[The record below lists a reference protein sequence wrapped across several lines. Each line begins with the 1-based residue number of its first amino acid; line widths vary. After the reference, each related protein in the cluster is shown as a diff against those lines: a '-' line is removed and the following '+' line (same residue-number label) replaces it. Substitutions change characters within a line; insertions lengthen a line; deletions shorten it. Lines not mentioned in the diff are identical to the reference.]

1 MESFAKIF
9 VWFVILGTYFLCAFS
24 TDLLWLG
31 QTGVAFLVFC
41 ITFSI
46 LNEIIDDYLAINRWK
61 ISWISLT
68 LVFVFS
74 FIFYF
79 SWEQKITT
87 YIFGALTLITFL
99 VWITK
104 IYQIKIKKP
113 IFIKNKPTMKKK
125 IGILLILHATLGIF
139 NGLYHYGYSLR
150 MLKNPEVFFQL
161 LSLVIFIS
169 LEFLIANLL
178 INGLDSNISN
188 AKKTPPIKKAPAA
201 KKTPPIKKVPA
212 AKKAPTAKKT
222 PPIKK
227 APAAKT
233 KPAIK
238 KVPAS
243 RKIKLNP
250 FKNYNQTQKDILL
263 KTYSSASKQQ
273 QISIIYLFA
282 SILKEEKPTKSDF
295 EKLERELD
303 LFNFKMDLLSGYNGW
318 DGIVKDLNPLPTSL
332 KEFIFINSMEFMYVD
347 GKLSQKR
354 MNQAEKVFSRIG
366 ISSDKAMEILGKH
379 KAFRNNLG
387 L

>member
-1 MESFAKIF
+1 MFF
-9 VWFVILGTYFLCAFS
+9 VVFGTYFLCAFS

-31 QTGVAFLVFC
+31 QTGVAFLVFS
-41 ITFSI
+41 IAFSI
-46 LNEIIDDYLAINRWK
+46 LNEIIDDYLAKDRWK

-68 LVFVFS
+68 LAFVFS
-74 FIFYF
+74 LIFYF

-87 YIFGALTLITFL
+87 YIFGVLTLITFL

-104 IYQIKIKKP
+104 AYQIKIKNP

-125 IGILLILHATLGIF
+125 IGVLLILHATLGIF
-139 NGLYHYGYSLR
+139 NGLYHYDIYLQI
-150 MLKNPEVFFQL
+150 LKTPQIFFQL

-201 KKTPPIKKVPA
+201 KKTPPIKK
-212 AKKAPTAKKT
+212 APTAK
-222 PPIKK
+222 I
-227 APAAKT
+227 

-243 RKIKLNP
+243 RKIKLNS
-250 FKNYNQTQKDILL
+250 FKNYSQKQKDILL

-303 LFNFKMDLLSGYNGW
+303 LFNFKTDLLSGYNGW
-318 DGIVKDLNPLPTSL
+318 DEIVKDLNPLPTSL

-347 GKLSQKR
+347 GKISQKR
-354 MNQAEKVFSRIG
+354 MNQAEKFFSRIG
-366 ISSDKAMEILGKH
+366 ISPDKAMEILGKH
-379 KAFRNNLG
+379 KAFRNILG

>member
-1 MESFAKIF
+1 M
-9 VWFVILGTYFLCAFS
+9 
-24 TDLLWLG
+24 
-31 QTGVAFLVFC
+31 
-41 ITFSI
+41 
-46 LNEIIDDYLAINRWK
+46 
-61 ISWISLT
+61 
-68 LVFVFS
+68 
-74 FIFYF
+74 
-79 SWEQKITT
+79 
-87 YIFGALTLITFL
+87 
-99 VWITK
+99 WITK
-104 IYQIKIKKP
+104 IYQVK
-113 IFIKNKPTMKKK
+113 
-125 IGILLILHATLGIF
+125 
-139 NGLYHYGYSLR
+139 
-150 MLKNPEVFFQL
+150 
-161 LSLVIFIS
+161 
-169 LEFLIANLL
+169 
-178 INGLDSNISN
+178 NGLDSNMSN

-243 RKIKLNP
+243 RKIKLNS
-250 FKNYNQTQKDILL
+250 FKNYNQKQKDILL

-273 QISIIYLFA
+273 QNSIIYLFA

-303 LFNFKMDLLSGYNGW
+303 LFNFKTDLLSGYNGW
-318 DGIVKDLNPLPTSL
+318 HEIVKDLNPLPTSL

-366 ISSDKAMEILGKH
+366 ISPDKAMEILGKH
-379 KAFRNNLG
+379 KAFRNILG

>member
-1 MESFAKIF
+1 
-9 VWFVILGTYFLCAFS
+9 
-24 TDLLWLG
+24 
-31 QTGVAFLVFC
+31 
-41 ITFSI
+41 
-46 LNEIIDDYLAINRWK
+46 
-61 ISWISLT
+61 
-68 LVFVFS
+68 
-74 FIFYF
+74 
-79 SWEQKITT
+79 
-87 YIFGALTLITFL
+87 
-99 VWITK
+99 
-104 IYQIKIKKP
+104 
-113 IFIKNKPTMKKK
+113 MKKK

-188 AKKTPPIKKAPAA
+188 
-201 KKTPPIKKVPA
+201 
-212 AKKAPTAKKT
+212 AKKT

-318 DGIVKDLNPLPTSL
+318 HEIVKDLNPLPTSL
-332 KEFIFINSMEFMYVD
+332 KEFIFINSMEFMYID
-347 GKLSQKR
+347 GKISQKR

>member
-1 MESFAKIF
+1 MESFVKIF

-31 QTGVAFLVFC
+31 QTGAAFMVFC
-41 ITFSI
+41 ITFNI
-46 LNEIIDDYLAINRWK
+46 LNEFIDDYLAIDSWK
-61 ISWISLT
+61 ISWISST

-139 NGLYHYGYSLR
+139 NGLYHYGYSLH
-150 MLKNPEVFFQL
+150 MLTNPEVFFQL

-201 KKTPPIKKVPA
+201 KK
-212 AKKAPTAKKT
+212 APT
-222 PPIKK
+222 
-227 APAAKT
+227 AKT

-303 LFNFKMDLLSGYNGW
+303 LFNFKMDLLSGYTGW

>member
-1 MESFAKIF
+1 ML
-9 VWFVILGTYFLCAFS
+9 FVILGTYFLCAFS

-31 QTGVAFLVFC
+31 QTGVAFLVFS

-46 LNEIIDDYLAINRWK
+46 LNEIIDDYLAKDRWK

-68 LVFVFS
+68 LAFVFS

-104 IYQIKIKKP
+104 IYQVK
-113 IFIKNKPTMKKK
+113 
-125 IGILLILHATLGIF
+125 
-139 NGLYHYGYSLR
+139 
-150 MLKNPEVFFQL
+150 
-161 LSLVIFIS
+161 
-169 LEFLIANLL
+169 
-178 INGLDSNISN
+178 NGLDSNMSN

-201 KKTPPIKKVPA
+201 KK
-212 AKKAPTAKKT
+212 APTS
-222 PPIKK
+222 
-227 APAAKT
+227 KT

-243 RKIKLNP
+243 RKIKLNS
-250 FKNYNQTQKDILL
+250 FKNYNQKQKDILL

-273 QISIIYLFA
+273 KISIIYLFA

-303 LFNFKMDLLSGYNGW
+303 LFNFKTDLLSGYNGW
-318 DGIVKDLNPLPTSL
+318 HEIVKDLNPLPTSL
-332 KEFIFINSMEFMYVD
+332 KEFIFINSMEFMYID
-347 GKLSQKR
+347 GKISQKR
-354 MNQAEKVFSRIG
+354 MNQAEKIFSRIG
-366 ISSDKAMEILGKH
+366 ISPDKAMEILGKH
-379 KAFRNNLG
+379 KAFRNILG

>member
-1 MESFAKIF
+1 MEIFAKIF
-9 VWFVILGTYFLCAFS
+9 MFFVVFGTYFLCAFS

-41 ITFSI
+41 IAFSI
-46 LNEIIDDYLAINRWK
+46 LNEIIDDYLAKDRWK
-61 ISWISLT
+61 INWISLT
-68 LVFVFS
+68 LAFVFS

-87 YIFGALTLITFL
+87 YIFGVLTLITFL

-104 IYQIKIKKP
+104 AYQIKIKNP
-113 IFIKNKPTMKKK
+113 RFIKNKPTMKKK

-139 NGLYHYGYSLR
+139 NGLYHYDYSLQ
-150 MLKNPEVFFQL
+150 MLKTPAVFFQL
-161 LSLVIFIS
+161 LSFVIFIS

-188 AKKTPPIKKAPAA
+188 AKKTPPIKKAP
-201 KKTPPIKKVPA
+201 
-212 AKKAPTAKKT
+212 TAK
-222 PPIKK
+222 I
-227 APAAKT
+227 

-243 RKIKLNP
+243 RKIKLNS
-250 FKNYNQTQKDILL
+250 FKNYNQKQKDILL

-303 LFNFKMDLLSGYNGW
+303 LFNFKTDLLSGYNGW
-318 DGIVKDLNPLPTSL
+318 DEIVKDLNPLPTSL

-347 GKLSQKR
+347 GKISQKR
-354 MNQAEKVFSRIG
+354 MNQAEKIFSRIG
-366 ISSDKAMEILGKH
+366 ISPDKAMEILGKH
-379 KAFRNNLG
+379 KAFRNFFG
-387 L
+387 F

>member
-9 VWFVILGTYFLCAFS
+9 AFFLFFGTYFLCAFS

-31 QTGVAFLVFC
+31 QTGVAFLVFG

-46 LNEIIDDYLAINRWK
+46 LNEIIDDYLAVDRWK

-68 LVFVFS
+68 LAFVFS

-87 YIFGALTLITFL
+87 YIFGALTLITFF

-104 IYQIKIKKP
+104 AYQIKIKNP

-125 IGILLILHATLGIF
+125 IGILLIIHAALGIF
-139 NGLYHYGYSLR
+139 NALYHYGYSLR

-188 AKKTPPIKKAPAA
+188 AKKTPTI
-201 KKTPPIKKVPA
+201 
-212 AKKAPTAKKT
+212 KKAPTAKTK
-222 PPIKK
+222 PAIKK
-227 APAAKT
+227 VPTAKT

-243 RKIKLNP
+243 RKIKLNS
-250 FKNYNQTQKDILL
+250 FKNYNQIQKDLLL

-318 DGIVKDLNPLPTSL
+318 DGIVKDLNPLPASL

-347 GKLSQKR
+347 GKISQKR